1 MRDDITFCGSEC
13 NAKNCF
19 RHPSNIKHSSMLH
32 SFADFKGT
40 DDCLNEILKGE
51 EHDL

>member
-1 MRDDITFCGSEC
+1 MSNDITFCGSEC
-13 NAKNCF
+13 DVKNCF

-40 DDCLNEILKGE
+40 EDCEMMQE
-51 EHDL
+51 EERKEHE